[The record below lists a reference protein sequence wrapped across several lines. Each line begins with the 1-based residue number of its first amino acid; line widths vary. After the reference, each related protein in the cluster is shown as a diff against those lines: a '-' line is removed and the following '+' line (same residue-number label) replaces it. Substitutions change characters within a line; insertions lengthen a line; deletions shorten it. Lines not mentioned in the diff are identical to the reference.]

1 MRERGNWW
9 GWRVLLGFSIFLW
22 NCGGWSPRFGEGG
35 EIDAVVKGLVE
46 PLGGQVGEEQV
57 SWLGFREGDGKSSPA
72 TQLLDEHLI
81 SALLRSGVRLATSD
95 GSQRGHWEGEELVP
109 PRLWQEAETAQVMAG
124 RMEVADG
131 WAYLR
136 LFLIDAEEGLLLGTV
151 RRRLAEPQLRE
162 LAARA
167 SGSEE
172 DGEEERELAAD
183 LHLLVLRD
191 EVGMTHPVAVEEGM
205 MLQSGDRLQVRFKV
219 AADCQVYAFLYSS
232 KGVRRDLFGSQ
243 LVYSGRWQYG
253 PGRENWVELDEVDQ
267 VHTLYFLVGQRL
279 SDERE
284 DLWERLGELIE
295 EGRVDRF
302 TGVELLDGALV
313 EFLQRRAEE
322 NVELAV
328 LRGSE
333 GVVSGEVEE
342 FILDDG
348 TALESRAEILSGSQL
363 LVRAVSF
370 GVQ

>member
-1 MRERGNWW
+1 MRGKCNWRGWQI
-9 GWRVLLGFSIFLW
+9 LLSLSIFLW
-22 NCGGWSPRFGEGG
+22 GCGGWSPRSGGGG
-35 EIDAVVKGLVE
+35 EIEGVMRELVE
-46 PLGGQVGEEQV
+46 PLSGQIGEEQV

-72 TQLLDEHLI
+72 TELLDEYLI
-81 SALLRSGVRLATSD
+81 SALLRSGVRLAALDRSTL
-95 GSQRGHWEGEELVP
+95 GKWKGEELVP
-109 PRLWQEAETAQVMAG
+109 TRLWQEAETARVMGG
-124 RMEVADG
+124 RVEVAGG

-167 SGSEE
+167 SGAEE
-172 DGEEERELAAD
+172 EGEEERKVEVD
-183 LHLLVLRD
+183 LHLLVVRD
-191 EVGMTHPVAVEEGM
+191 EAGMTQPVEVEEGT
-205 MLQSGDRLQVRFKV
+205 MLESGDRLQVRFKV

-253 PGRENWVELDEVDQ
+253 PGRESWVELNEVDQ
-267 VHTLYFLVGQRL
+267 VHTLYFLAGRRL

-284 DLWERLGELIE
+284 ELWERLGELVE
-295 EGRVDRF
+295 EGQVDRF

-322 NVELAV
+322 NVEIAV
-328 LRGSE
+328 RRGSE
-333 GVVSGEVEE
+333 GAVSGEVEE
-342 FILDDG
+342 FILEDG
-348 TALESRAEILSGSQL
+348 TALKSRAEVLSGSQL

>member
-1 MRERGNWW
+1 MRGKCNWW
-9 GWRVLLGFSIFLW
+9 GWRIFLSLSIFLCG
-22 NCGGWSPRFGEGG
+22 CGGWSPRSGEGG
-35 EIDAVVKGLVE
+35 EIDAVVRGLVE
-46 PLGGQVGEEQV
+46 LLGDQVGEEQIG
-57 SWLGFREGDGKSSPA
+57 WLGFREGDGKSSPA

-81 SALLRSGVRLATSD
+81 SALLRSGVRLAIPD
-95 GSQRGHWEGEELVP
+95 GSQHGKWEGEELVP
-109 PRLWQEAETAQVMAG
+109 PRLWQEAETARVMAG

-136 LFLIDAEEGLLLGTV
+136 LFLIDAEEGRLLGTV

-172 DGEEERELAAD
+172 DGEELRELGVD

-191 EVGMTHPVAVEEGM
+191 EAGMTRPVAVEEGV
-205 MLQSGDRLQVRFKV
+205 MLESGDRLQVRFKV

-232 KGVRRDLFGSQ
+232 EGVRRDLFGSQ
-243 LVYSGRWQYG
+243 RVYSGRWQYG
-253 PGRENWVELDEVDQ
+253 PGREDWVELEEVDQ
-267 VHTLYFLVGQRL
+267 VHTLYFLAGQRL

-284 DLWERLGELIE
+284 ELWERLGELIA
-295 EGRVDRF
+295 EGRVNRF

-322 NVELAV
+322 NVEIAV

-333 GVVSGEVEE
+333 GVVNGEVEE
-342 FILDDG
+342 FILEDG
-348 TALESRAEILSGSQL
+348 TALKNRAEILSGSKL